1 MNSEPWRDPL
11 QELWQRQPMPA
22 PVPVRTEDRILR
34 DVQAAEA
41 EEEREWSSNE
51 RTFMLMALLIGAP
64 NLLTLAFASTFDWL
78 DLWMNVLF
86 WSWAAVFLVFRWRR
100 RRVDRAFQHALLE
113 RIERGRRVL
122 RERMIYNDAS
132 LLTLPI
138 MSFVVG
144 LLLQHIT
151 HGAMVVAALGG
162 SATFAVL
169 GWIFVLQRKKQLA
182 QLKRRLAVLDE
193 MHTQL
198 AMASPA
204 DRP

>member
-1 MNSEPWRDPL
+1 MNSDPWRDPL
-11 QELWQRQPMPA
+11 QELWQRQPVPA
-22 PVPVRTEDRILR
+22 PVRDEDRVLR
-34 DVQAAEA
+34 DVRTAEE

-78 DLWMNVLF
+78 DLWGNVLF

-122 RERMIYNDAS
+122 RERMIYNDVS
-132 LLTLPI
+132 MLTLLPV
-138 MSFVVG
+138 MSSVGG

-151 HGAMVVAALGG
+151 HGAIVVAALGG

-169 GWIFVLQRKKQLA
+169 AWIFVVQRKKQLT
-182 QLKRRLAVLDE
+182 QFKRRLVVLDD
-193 MHTQL
+193 MRAQL
-198 AMASPA
+198 AVASPA
-204 DRP
+204 DQP